1 MNRTEEISESNLESI
16 PPTIEQTEP
25 MDFSKITNTFSDVSE
40 SNSFNLTNVLIF
52 ILIVLVLFSFLGL
65 NILTVLGSSLQ
76 NFSNIINPFIK
87 QFLVAIGYSSGEII
101 NKSADVT
108 SDAAKIGIDIAEG
121 TIHNV
126 GDLLKKGASELEGSQ
141 KPPLDQKI
149 NSKEST
155 TESKPESKP
164 EAKPDTSDNPIQKP
178 ITAEKMSWCLVGEYE
193 NKRGCVSVTDSD
205 KCLSG
210 QIFPS
215 QQMCLNPTFT
225 P

>member
-1 MNRTEEISESNLESI
+1 MNRTEEIIESNAEPSESN
-16 PPTIEQTEP
+16 T
-25 MDFSKITNTFSDVSE
+25 VSE
-40 SNSFNLTNVLIF
+40 PFEFPKFTDTSDFTQTSGNFNLTNVLIF
-52 ILIVLVLFSFLGL
+52 ILIILVLFSFFGM

-76 NFSNIINPFIK
+76 NFSDIINPFIK
-87 QFLVAIGYSSGEII
+87 QFLVAIGYSTGEII

-108 SDAAKIGIDIAEG
+108 SDAAKIGIDIADG

-126 GDLLKKGASELEGSQ
+126 GNLLKKGASELEGSEKPSLEQ
-141 KPPLDQKI
+141 KL
-149 NSKEST
+149 NSKESKPEVKPK
-155 TESKPESKP
+155 ESKPQV
-164 EAKPDTSDNPIQKP
+164 KPDTSENPIQKP
-178 ITAEKMSWCLVGEYE
+178 ITSEKVNWCLVGEYE

-215 QQMCLNPTFT
+215 QQMCLNPTLT